1 MIENYYK
8 PLLSETPL
16 RTLKTVFIKKYLRSL
31 RSKKKGLLLKED
43 NPNFY

>member
-1 MIENYYK
+1 MIENPYK

-16 RTLKTVFIKKYLRSL
+16 RTLKTGFIKKSLRSL
-31 RSKKKGLLLKED
+31 RSKKGLLLKED